1 MGFPPGA
8 QFVRQRLVPV
18 AAAPRFMAAPPP
30 IQLAQASRPQPMNPV
45 GALTSH
51 PLDMNHHQRTIVNQ
65 QQGVPQQQQGH
76 HGQQTKSSQNYE
88 PLSEEDFYKWQM
100 QLKNR

>member
-1 MGFPPGA
+1 
-8 QFVRQRLVPV
+8 
-18 AAAPRFMAAPPP
+18 
-30 IQLAQASRPQPMNPV
+30 MNR
-45 GALTSH
+45 
-51 PLDMNHHQRTIVNQ
+51 HQRTLVNQ
-65 QQGVPQQQQGH
+65 QQGVPQQQQNPQGH